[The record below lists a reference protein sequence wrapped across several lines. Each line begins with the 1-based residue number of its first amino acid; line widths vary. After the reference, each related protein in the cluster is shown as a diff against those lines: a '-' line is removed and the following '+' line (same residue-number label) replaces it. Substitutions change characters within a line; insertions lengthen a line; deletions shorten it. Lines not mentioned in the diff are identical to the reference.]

1 MKQLVKQEMTDCHC
15 QQIVVMYALLL
26 RSIRRWLNPTKQCMN
41 RIIHRRCQMKVKVTF
56 EDIIEAEDLQHA
68 YTVVTGY
75 CNHVANFEDVT
86 AFNFE
91 PLPDED

>member
-1 MKQLVKQEMTDCHC
+1 NKVYQYAKQHMHYLDYGKEPLPDE
-15 QQIVVMYALLL
+15 
-26 RSIRRWLNPTKQCMN
+26 
-41 RIIHRRCQMKVKVTF
+41 VKVTF

-68 YTVVTGY
+68 YTVVTEY

>member
-1 MKQLVKQEMTDCHC
+1 MPSSICITSTIE
-15 QQIVVMYALLL
+15 
-26 RSIRRWLNPTKQCMN
+26 RS
-41 RIIHRRCQMKVKVTF
+41 RCQMKVKVTF

>member
-1 MKQLVKQEMTDCHC
+1 MLGSICITSTTE
-15 QQIVVMYALLL
+15 
-26 RSIRRWLNPTKQCMN
+26 RS
-41 RIIHRRCQMKVKVTF
+41 RCQMKVKVTF

-68 YTVVTGY
+68 YTVVTEY

>member
-1 MKQLVKQEMTDCHC
+1 MPSSICITSTME
-15 QQIVVMYALLL
+15 
-26 RSIRRWLNPTKQCMN
+26 RS
-41 RIIHRRCQMKVKVTF
+41 RCQMKVKVTF

-68 YTVVTGY
+68 YTVVTEY

>member
-1 MKQLVKQEMTDCHC
+1 MLGSICITSTTE
-15 QQIVVMYALLL
+15 
-26 RSIRRWLNPTKQCMN
+26 RS
-41 RIIHRRCQMKVKVTF
+41 RCQMKVKVTF

>member
-1 MKQLVKQEMTDCHC
+1 MLSSICITSTME
-15 QQIVVMYALLL
+15 
-26 RSIRRWLNPTKQCMN
+26 RSRY
-41 RIIHRRCQMKVKVTF
+41 QMKVKVTF

>member
-1 MKQLVKQEMTDCHC
+1 MLGSISITSTME
-15 QQIVVMYALLL
+15 
-26 RSIRRWLNPTKQCMN
+26 RS
-41 RIIHRRCQMKVKVTF
+41 RCQMKVKVTF

-68 YTVVTGY
+68 YTVVTEY

>member
-1 MKQLVKQEMTDCHC
+1 MLSSICITSTME
-15 QQIVVMYALLL
+15 
-26 RSIRRWLNPTKQCMN
+26 RS
-41 RIIHRRCQMKVKVTF
+41 RCQMKVKVTF

-68 YTVVTGY
+68 YTVVTEY

>member
-1 MKQLVKQEMTDCHC
+1 MLSSICITSTME
-15 QQIVVMYALLL
+15 
-26 RSIRRWLNPTKQCMN
+26 RS
-41 RIIHRRCQMKVKVTF
+41 RCQMKVKVTF

>member
-1 MKQLVKQEMTDCHC
+1 ME
-15 QQIVVMYALLL
+15 
-26 RSIRRWLNPTKQCMN
+26 RSRY
-41 RIIHRRCQMKVKVTF
+41 QMKVKVTF

>member
-1 MKQLVKQEMTDCHC
+1 ME
-15 QQIVVMYALLL
+15 
-26 RSIRRWLNPTKQCMN
+26 RS
-41 RIIHRRCQMKVKVTF
+41 RCQMKVKVTF

-68 YTVVTGY
+68 YTVVTEY
-75 CNHVANFEDVT
+75 CNHVAIYEDVT